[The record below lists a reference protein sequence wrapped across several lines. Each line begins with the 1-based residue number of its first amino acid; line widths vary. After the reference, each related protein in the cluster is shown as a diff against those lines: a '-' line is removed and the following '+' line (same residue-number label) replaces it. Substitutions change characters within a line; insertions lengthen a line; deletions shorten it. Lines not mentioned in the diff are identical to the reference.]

1 MTEIPAPSPAKPK
14 KRRRTASLQQRAE
27 LEAQVLAGEFSIGEA
42 IRALRKQTGL
52 TQAEFGKRFDV
63 FERVQL
69 NIEND
74 NANPTVETLNKILQ
88 PFGLCVGIV
97 KRRDKERGES

>member
-1 MTEIPAPSPAKPK
+1 MTDDLAAQSATPKPK
-14 KRRRTASLQQRAE
+14 RRKRTASLADRAA
-27 LEAQVLAGEFSIGEA
+27 LEEQVLSGKLSIGES

-97 KRRDKERGES
+97 KKRGNN